1 MNNELQQNL
10 DTILLDKNTNLKPEN
25 LKSGVTCLGITGT
38 LQQSENLY
46 RSLLDGYRI
55 PVVESNFNA
64 LWSSAMLIC
73 NTYYED
79 GEIDINST
87 VDIIFFASLKY
98 NLDESNP
105 SMNWDQLMNW
115 TLTLYDDSDQE
126 LYSQKITLTSQYSLR
141 DIARSTF
148 RYDTNYTFGIT
159 MGRYSNFQTANLLS
173 DVSKIKKLKIIDST
187 I

>member
-1 MNNELQQNL
+1 MANELQTTL
-10 DTILLDKNTNLKPEN
+10 DNILEDKNTNLKPEN
-25 LKSGVTCLGITGT
+25 LKSGVTCLGVTGI

-73 NTYYED
+73 NTYYRD
-79 GEIDINST
+79 GGIDTNSP
-87 VDIIFFASLKY
+87 VVIIFYASLKY

-105 SMNWDQLMNW
+105 SMSWDQLMNW
-115 TLTLYDDSDQE
+115 TLTLYGDSDQE
-126 LYSQKITLTSQYSLR
+126 LYSQKITLNSQYSLR
-141 DIARSTF
+141 NTTGSKF
-148 RYDTNYTFGIT
+148 RYDSMYTSGIA
-159 MGRYSNFQTANLLS
+159 MGSYSNFKTADLLS

>member
-10 DTILLDKNTNLKPEN
+10 DAILLDKNTNLKPEN

-55 PVVESNFNA
+55 PAVESNFNA

-73 NTYYED
+73 NTSYRD
-79 GEIDINST
+79 GEIDVNSS
-87 VDIIFFASLKY
+87 VVIIFYASLKY

-105 SMNWDQLMNW
+105 TMNWDQLMNW
-115 TLTLYDDSDQE
+115 TLTLYGDSDQE
-126 LYSQKITLTSQYSLR
+126 LYSHKITLNAQYSLR
-141 DIARSTF
+141 DTTGSKF
-148 RYDTNYTFGIT
+148 RYDSMYTFGIT
-159 MGRYSNFQTANLLS
+159 IGNYNGFQTADLLS

>member
-1 MNNELQQNL
+1 MSDLKTNL
-10 DTILLDKNTNLKPEN
+10 EQILLEKQSKIKPEN
-25 LKSGVTCLGITGT
+25 IKKGISILDVTGT
-38 LQQSENLY
+38 MEQSENLY

-73 NTYYED
+73 NTDYRDE
-79 GEIDINST
+79 EIDVNSS
-87 VDIIFFASLKY
+87 VVIIFYASLKY

-105 SMNWDQLMNW
+105 TMNWDQLMNW
-115 TLTLYDDSDQE
+115 TLTLCGDSDQE
-126 LYSQKITLTSQYSLR
+126 LYSHKITLNAQYSLR
-141 DIARSTF
+141 DTTGSKF
-148 RYDTNYTFGIT
+148 RYDSMYTFGIT
-159 MGRYSNFQTANLLS
+159 IGNYSNFQTANLLS

>member
-1 MNNELQQNL
+1 
-10 DTILLDKNTNLKPEN
+10 
-25 LKSGVTCLGITGT
+25 
-38 LQQSENLY
+38 
-46 RSLLDGYRI
+46 
-55 PVVESNFNA
+55 
-64 LWSSAMLIC
+64 MLIC

-126 LYSQKITLTSQYSLR
+126 LYSQKITLNSQYSLR
-141 DIARSTF
+141 DIAGSTF

>member
-25 LKSGVTCLGITGT
+25 LKSGVTCLGVTGT

-73 NTYYED
+73 NTYYRD
-79 GEIDINST
+79 GGIDTNSP
-87 VDIIFFASLKY
+87 VVIIFYASLKY

-105 SMNWDQLMNW
+105 SMSWDQLMNW

-126 LYSQKITLTSQYSLR
+126 LYSQKITLNSQYSLR
-141 DIARSTF
+141 NATASKF
-148 RYDTNYTFGIT
+148 RYDSMYAFGIT
-159 MGRYSNFQTANLLS
+159 MGSYSNFKTADLLS

>member
-1 MNNELQQNL
+1 MSLDNDLYNIILEKKKNL
-10 DTILLDKNTNLKPEN
+10 LPEN
-25 LKSGVTCLGITGT
+25 LKAGVTCLGVTGT

-55 PVVESNFNA
+55 PIAESNFNA

-73 NTYYED
+73 NTNYED
-79 GEIDINST
+79 GEIDVNSP
-87 VDIIFFASLKY
+87 VVIIFYASLKY
-98 NLDESNP
+98 NLDQSNP

-115 TLTLYDDSDQE
+115 TLTLCGDSDQE
-126 LYSQKITLTSQYSLR
+126 LYSHKITLNSQYSLR
-141 DIARSTF
+141 DTTGSKF
-148 RYDTNYTFGIT
+148 RYDSMYKFGIT
-159 MGRYSNFQTANLLS
+159 IGSYSNFKTADLLS

>member
-1 MNNELQQNL
+1 MGLKENLNLILEEKNNK
-10 DTILLDKNTNLKPEN
+10 IKPEN
-25 LKSGVTCLGITGT
+25 IKKDIQIFDVVGT
-38 LQQSENLY
+38 LEQSENLY

-73 NTYYED
+73 NTNYRD
-79 GEIDINST
+79 GEIDVNSP
-87 VDIIFFASLKY
+87 VVIIFYASLKY
-98 NLDESNP
+98 NLDQSNP
-105 SMNWDQLMNW
+105 AMNWNQLMNW

-126 LYSQKITLTSQYSLR
+126 LYSHKIDLNSQYSLR
-141 DIARSTF
+141 DITGSKF
-148 RYDTNYTFGIT
+148 RYDSTYTFGIT
-159 MGRYSNFQTANLLS
+159 IGSYSNLKTADLLS

>member
-1 MNNELQQNL
+1 MANELQTTL
-10 DTILLDKNTNLKPEN
+10 DNILEDKNTNLKPEN
-25 LKSGVTCLGITGT
+25 LKSGVTCLGVTGA

-73 NTYYED
+73 NTDYRDE
-79 GEIDINST
+79 EIDVNSS
-87 VDIIFFASLKY
+87 VVIIFYASLKY

-105 SMNWDQLMNW
+105 TMNWDQLMNW
-115 TLTLYDDSDQE
+115 TLTLCGDSDQE
-126 LYSQKITLTSQYSLR
+126 LYSHKITLNAQYSLR
-141 DIARSTF
+141 DTTGSKF
-148 RYDTNYTFGIT
+148 RYDSMYTFGIT
-159 MGRYSNFQTANLLS
+159 IGNYSNFQTANLLS